1 MPIGIKVLSTK
12 GALNWVGN
20 PCVWCWKRQRCG
32 CGVSTWG
39 YSLGLAGTE
48 SRRWHLFSP
57 NTSFQNISA
66 PLEGSIS
73 AGAVYSLLCG
83 RTYPGGVSSP
93 ERRTGLYR
101 IDFGANTCYYW
112 KMIIPVHW
120 PEVKPCLVLPVLEC
134 WKGVWQKRVCYLH
147 GHHDDFLCSAL
158 CTKEIQL
165 SPKKAF
171 GLISLVLLAEIIYY
185 DASWSPVSKAL
196 SYLLS
201 FNSLNTVKYPAD
213 FESGKKDSKSAPL
226 HQGCLLQ
233 ILN

>member
-1 MPIGIKVLSTK
+1 MLPLRGRYLQGQFTPCYVEELTQEVSHPLS
-12 GALNWVGN
+12 AE
-20 PCVWCWKRQRCG
+20 QG
-32 CGVSTWG
+32 C
-39 YSLGLAGTE
+39 
-48 SRRWHLFSP
+48 
-57 NTSFQNISA
+57 
-66 PLEGSIS
+66 
-73 AGAVYSLLCG
+73 
-83 RTYPGGVSSP
+83 
-93 ERRTGLYR
+93 TGLILGPTPATIGR
-101 IDFGANTCYYW
+101 WLFQCIDQRWNHVSFYQ
-112 KMIIPVHW
+112 
-120 PEVKPCLVLPVLEC
+120 CLNSG
-134 WKGVWQKRVCYLH
+134 KGFDRRVCYLH

-226 HQGCLLQ
+226 MQGCLLQ